1 MSIPYMSLLTV
12 TPVYPRCFWV
22 YRLVQWCGMWRYG
35 VACSSGVGSGCG
47 FGMRAVVC
55 PAVLS
60 CGVTWES
67 GMDNGMEIM
76 NGVMTKK
83 CSVV

>member
-1 MSIPYMSLLTV
+1 
-12 TPVYPRCFWV
+12 
-22 YRLVQWCGMWRYG
+22 MWRYG